1 MNFWNWSVGQALAF
15 AIVVVVLV
23 WAFLQV
29 WPVVIKTFVH

>member
-1 MNFWNWSVGQALAF
+1 MNLGSWSIVQAIVF

-29 WPVVIKTFVH
+29 WPVIIHTFT